1 MKRAITLTA
10 LLCIALAAGQAR
22 GQSESE
28 RFRLTEDSRNVA
40 RPDFRLPLTGASLID
55 LGFASL
61 EPLQIEENDDAYS
74 RGPRTLLFHTPEPL
88 MMREGCV
95 VRFRLQM
102 GDTDS
107 VWVRAESDGSPMK
120 FSFHIKE
127 IYGDGSTTSLYN
139 DVIPAGDE
147 EFLRVGY
154 YSQLEIDVVLLGDRF
169 DIARPLWIT
178 VTPVGMGLGLE
189 QTRFR

>member
-1 MKRAITLTA
+1 MNRAIILTA
-10 LLCIALAAGQAR
+10 LLCLALGAGRARSQA
-22 GQSESE
+22 ESE
-28 RFRLTEDSRNVA
+28 RFYLPEDARNVA
-40 RPDFRLPLTGASLID
+40 RPDFSLPLTGASMID

-61 EPLQIEENDDAYS
+61 EPLQIEENDDAFS
-74 RGPRTLLFHTPEPL
+74 QGPRTLLFRTPEPL
-88 MMREGCV
+88 MMREGQL

-120 FSFHIKE
+120 FSFTITE
-127 IYGDGSTTSLYN
+127 ISGDGQTKTLYS

-154 YSQLEIDVVLLGDRF
+154 YSQLEIDVTLLGDRF
-169 DIARPLWIT
+169 EVARPLWIT